1 LRLTSVPTNEKAAAF
16 TSRNTDLAD
25 MAAIQEFIDEALV
38 LEVLNVI
45 KSGKEATVYR
55 CRAHPSLGAKWVAVK
70 VYHSINFRNFKDP
83 TVYDEGRRIAASGQ
97 VRRAMK
103 AHTEFGREAQSAIWT
118 GYEYDTL
125 CALHEAGADV
135 PEPFAATDTAILME
149 YMGNGA
155 GAAAQLQF
163 ADLEPEDARDA
174 WERIL
179 WNIELWL
186 RHNVIHADLSPYN
199 ILWWNGGPK
208 MIDLPQAV
216 DPRFNPHAR
225 KLLER
230 DIRNVATYFRRYG
243 ADPDVDGIVQ
253 ELWEAFQY
261 SEL

>member
-1 LRLTSVPTNEKAAAF
+1 MSSVSTHEKAAAF

-70 VYHSINFRNFKDP
+70 VYHSINFQDP
-83 TVYDEGRRIAASGQ
+83 AVYDAGRQIANGQ
-97 VRRAMK
+97 VRRAVN
-103 AHTEFGREAQSAIWT
+103 AHTEFGREAQAAIWT
-118 GYEYDTL
+118 GYEYETL

-135 PEPFAATDTAILME
+135 PEPFASTDTAILME
-149 YMGNGA
+149 YVGNGA
-155 GAAAQLQF
+155 GAAPQLHF
-163 ADLEPEDARDA
+163 AELEVEEAREA
-174 WERIL
+174 WKRIL

-186 RHNVIHADLSPYN
+186 KHNLVHADLSDYN
-199 ILWWNGGPK
+199 ILWWGGRPK
-208 MIDLPQAV
+208 VIDLPQAV

-230 DIRNVATYFRRYG
+230 DVRNVAGYFRRYG
-243 ADPDVDGIVQ
+243 AEPDVDGIVR
-253 ELWEAFQY
+253 ELWEAWTY
-261 SEL
+261 GDS

>member
-1 LRLTSVPTNEKAAAF
+1 LTSVPTNEKAAAF

-83 TVYDEGRRIAASGQ
+83 TVYDAGRVIGVGQ
-97 VRRAMK
+97 VARAVK
-103 AHTEFGREAQSAIWT
+103 NHSEFGRKAQAAIWT
-118 GYEYDTL
+118 DYEYETL
-125 CALHEAGADV
+125 CTLHEAGADV
-135 PEPFAATDTAILME
+135 PEPFATTETAILME
-149 YMGNGA
+149 YVGNGA
-155 GAAAQLQF
+155 GAAPQLQF
-163 ADLEPEDARDA
+163 ADMDVDEAREG
-174 WERIL
+174 WQRIL

-186 RHNVIHADLSPYN
+186 RHNLVHADLSAYN
-199 ILWWNGGPK
+199 ILWWGGGPK
-208 MIDLPQAV
+208 IIDMPQAV

-230 DIRNVATYFRRYG
+230 DVRNVAGYFRRYG
-243 ADPDVDGIVQ
+243 AEPDVEGIVQ
-253 ELWEAFQY
+253 ELWEAFEY